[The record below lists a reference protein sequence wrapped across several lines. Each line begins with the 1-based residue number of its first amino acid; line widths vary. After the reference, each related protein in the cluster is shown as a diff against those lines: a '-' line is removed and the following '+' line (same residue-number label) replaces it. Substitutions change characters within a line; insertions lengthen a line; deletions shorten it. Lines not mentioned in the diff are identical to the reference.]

1 MSHRAFSENLIE
13 DGAKW
18 HNLKPTSSKSVRG
31 EKVNSHLS
39 PPEVFVKLKIE
50 RCNSS
55 NVKD

>member
-13 DGAKW
+13 DGTKW

-39 PPEVFVKLKIE
+39 PPEVFV
-50 RCNSS
+50 
-55 NVKD
+55 